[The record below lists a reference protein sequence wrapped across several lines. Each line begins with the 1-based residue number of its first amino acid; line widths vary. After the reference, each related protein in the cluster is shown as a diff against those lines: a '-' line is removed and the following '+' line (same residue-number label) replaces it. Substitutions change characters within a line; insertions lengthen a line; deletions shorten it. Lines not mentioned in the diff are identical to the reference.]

1 MFGVALLFLVL
12 FVIAENRAKDP
23 FIDFSL
29 FKNKTFTGAT
39 ASNFIL
45 NGTSGVIT
53 VTLMLMQLGGG
64 LSVEVAGYLTI
75 GYGVTI
81 LLFIR
86 VGEKLLQRFGA
97 RKPMIWGCLILFLAI
112 SLLLP
117 TNIMT
122 GHYMSLVIASYVL
135 FGLGLAFYA
144 TPSTDA
150 ALMNLPASK
159 AGAGS
164 GIYKMA
170 SSLGASFGI
179 ALSTAIFT
187 GIRLS
192 SEPVGILDSV
202 VNFIGRQD
210 NVAIRQGA
218 MAAFLFN
225 ILLILLAILIIHNTV
240 PKQAKK

>member
-1 MFGVALLFLVL
+1 MKGEA
-12 FVIAENRAKDP
+12 

-45 NGTSGVIT
+45 NGTAGVIT
-53 VTLMLMQLGGG
+53 ITMLVLQQGGN
-64 LSVEVAGYLTI
+64 LTADTAGYLTI

-97 RKPMIWGCLILFLAI
+97 RKPMIWGCLILIASLL
-112 SLLLP
+112 LLLP
-117 TNIMT
+117 TNLMT
-122 GHYMSLVIASYVL
+122 STYMVLVVVAYLL

-150 ALMNLPASK
+150 ALMNLPPDK
-159 AGAGS
+159 TGAGS

-170 SSLGASFGI
+170 SSLGTSFGLAISSAIYTQIRI
-179 ALSTAIFT
+179 ADTPIT
-187 GIRLS
+187 
-192 SEPVGILDSV
+192 ILDNV
-202 VNFIGRQD
+202 VDFVGRTD
-210 NVAIRQGA
+210 NLVTRQAAMVAV
-218 MAAFLFN
+218 LFN
-225 ILLILLAILIIHNTV
+225 IVLLLLAILTIMRTI
-240 PKQAKK
+240 PKQKKQLKA